1 MTEQHPVETA
11 LAFVEAINR
20 QDPVGLA
27 RLMTD
32 DYIFIDLAGDV
43 EQAGLEKMVAGWSAY
58 FALCPAYLIHV
69 SEVYVAGDEVV
80 LIGRTTGS
88 HLKQPRRVEIQDT
101 LIWVAGTRAGQVSAW
116 RLYYD
121 TPDNRASLGLAA
133 GNRWTRDGSL

>member
-1 MTEQHPVETA
+1 MDEQHPVEIA

-20 QDPVGLA
+20 QDAAGLA

-32 DYIFIDLAGDV
+32 DYVFVDLAGDV
-43 EQAGLEKMVAGWSAY
+43 EQEGREKMVAGWSAY

-69 SEVYVAGDEVV
+69 SDVYLAGDEVV

-88 HLKQPRRVEIQDT
+88 HVQQPRRVEIQDT
-101 LIWVAGTRAGQVSAW
+101 VIWVAGIRDGQVSAW

-121 TPDNRASLGLAA
+121 TPDNRARLGISA
-133 GNRWTRDGSL
+133 GNRWTRAGQV